1 MNYAKIR
8 KLDVTNG
15 PGIRTTLFVSGCT
28 HNCEGCFNKEQ
39 QDFNYGNKFT
49 KETEDEFIQ
58 LTKNKQIKGV
68 NILGGEPMQ
77 QIMDDT
83 LLNLLKRI
91 KLETDK
97 PIWLWSG
104 YTFEEIV
111 NNPKRLEILR
121 EVDVLI
127 DGKFQADKRDIM
139 LKYRG
144 SSNQRV
150 IDVKKSLELSNIDYI
165 VFDEI
170 EENPSLETIEQGAL
184 LGKEND
190 VNFVIGIGGGSP
202 LDASKA
208 IAVMIKNPDLTKDT
222 VLTNKALEAI
232 DVIAVPTTAGTGSE
246 TTQYSIV
253 TVHKEKTK
261 KNLGQ
266 SVFPKLALLDAS
278 YMNNMNSETTINTAI
293 DALSHL
299 VEGYLNVNA
308 NFFTDALVEKALKVW
323 GECIDSLLN
332 KSFNFEV
339 REKFMIA
346 STIAGMV
353 IAQTGTSLP
362 HGMGYSLTYFKG
374 LPHGIAN
381 GCLYREYLKVFK
393 DKEKVN
399 NIWKYLGLSSFEELD
414 NILEKLT
421 KVDIEIS
428 DEEIKEYTE
437 GMWNNKAKLKNHTE
451 EITYEEIYNIYKNSL
466 S

>member
-83 LLNLLKRI
+83 LLNLLKII

-97 PIWLWSG
+97 TIWLWSG

-150 IDVKKSLELSNIDYI
+150 IDVKKSLEQGNI
-165 VFDEI
+165 VEI
-170 EENPSLETIEQGAL
+170 L
-184 LGKEND
+184 
-190 VNFVIGIGGGSP
+190 
-202 LDASKA
+202 
-208 IAVMIKNPDLTKDT
+208 
-222 VLTNKALEAI
+222 
-232 DVIAVPTTAGTGSE
+232 
-246 TTQYSIV
+246 
-253 TVHKEKTK
+253 
-261 KNLGQ
+261 
-266 SVFPKLALLDAS
+266 
-278 YMNNMNSETTINTAI
+278 
-293 DALSHL
+293 
-299 VEGYLNVNA
+299 
-308 NFFTDALVEKALKVW
+308 
-323 GECIDSLLN
+323 
-332 KSFNFEV
+332 
-339 REKFMIA
+339 
-346 STIAGMV
+346 
-353 IAQTGTSLP
+353 
-362 HGMGYSLTYFKG
+362 
-374 LPHGIAN
+374 
-381 GCLYREYLKVFK
+381 
-393 DKEKVN
+393 
-399 NIWKYLGLSSFEELD
+399 
-414 NILEKLT
+414 
-421 KVDIEIS
+421 
-428 DEEIKEYTE
+428 
-437 GMWNNKAKLKNHTE
+437 
-451 EITYEEIYNIYKNSL
+451 
-466 S
+466 

>member
-1 MNYAKIR
+1 MKYAKIR

-15 PGIRTTLFVSGCT
+15 PGVRTTLFVSGCT

-150 IDVKKSLELSNIDYI
+150 IDVKKSLEQGNI
-165 VFDEI
+165 VEI
-170 EENPSLETIEQGAL
+170 L
-184 LGKEND
+184 
-190 VNFVIGIGGGSP
+190 
-202 LDASKA
+202 
-208 IAVMIKNPDLTKDT
+208 
-222 VLTNKALEAI
+222 
-232 DVIAVPTTAGTGSE
+232 
-246 TTQYSIV
+246 
-253 TVHKEKTK
+253 
-261 KNLGQ
+261 
-266 SVFPKLALLDAS
+266 
-278 YMNNMNSETTINTAI
+278 
-293 DALSHL
+293 
-299 VEGYLNVNA
+299 
-308 NFFTDALVEKALKVW
+308 
-323 GECIDSLLN
+323 
-332 KSFNFEV
+332 
-339 REKFMIA
+339 
-346 STIAGMV
+346 
-353 IAQTGTSLP
+353 
-362 HGMGYSLTYFKG
+362 
-374 LPHGIAN
+374 
-381 GCLYREYLKVFK
+381 
-393 DKEKVN
+393 
-399 NIWKYLGLSSFEELD
+399 
-414 NILEKLT
+414 
-421 KVDIEIS
+421 
-428 DEEIKEYTE
+428 
-437 GMWNNKAKLKNHTE
+437 
-451 EITYEEIYNIYKNSL
+451 
-466 S
+466 

>member
-77 QIMDDT
+77 QIIDDT

-150 IDVKKSLELSNIDYI
+150 IDVKKSLEQGNI
-165 VFDEI
+165 VEI
-170 EENPSLETIEQGAL
+170 L
-184 LGKEND
+184 
-190 VNFVIGIGGGSP
+190 
-202 LDASKA
+202 
-208 IAVMIKNPDLTKDT
+208 
-222 VLTNKALEAI
+222 
-232 DVIAVPTTAGTGSE
+232 
-246 TTQYSIV
+246 
-253 TVHKEKTK
+253 
-261 KNLGQ
+261 
-266 SVFPKLALLDAS
+266 
-278 YMNNMNSETTINTAI
+278 
-293 DALSHL
+293 
-299 VEGYLNVNA
+299 
-308 NFFTDALVEKALKVW
+308 
-323 GECIDSLLN
+323 
-332 KSFNFEV
+332 
-339 REKFMIA
+339 
-346 STIAGMV
+346 
-353 IAQTGTSLP
+353 
-362 HGMGYSLTYFKG
+362 
-374 LPHGIAN
+374 
-381 GCLYREYLKVFK
+381 
-393 DKEKVN
+393 
-399 NIWKYLGLSSFEELD
+399 
-414 NILEKLT
+414 
-421 KVDIEIS
+421 
-428 DEEIKEYTE
+428 
-437 GMWNNKAKLKNHTE
+437 
-451 EITYEEIYNIYKNSL
+451 
-466 S
+466 

>member
-1 MNYAKIR
+1 MKYAKIR

-15 PGIRTTLFVSGCT
+15 PGVRTTLFVSGCT

-150 IDVKKSLELSNIDYI
+150 IDVKKSLGQGNI
-165 VFDEI
+165 VEI
-170 EENPSLETIEQGAL
+170 L
-184 LGKEND
+184 
-190 VNFVIGIGGGSP
+190 
-202 LDASKA
+202 
-208 IAVMIKNPDLTKDT
+208 
-222 VLTNKALEAI
+222 
-232 DVIAVPTTAGTGSE
+232 
-246 TTQYSIV
+246 
-253 TVHKEKTK
+253 
-261 KNLGQ
+261 
-266 SVFPKLALLDAS
+266 
-278 YMNNMNSETTINTAI
+278 
-293 DALSHL
+293 
-299 VEGYLNVNA
+299 
-308 NFFTDALVEKALKVW
+308 
-323 GECIDSLLN
+323 
-332 KSFNFEV
+332 
-339 REKFMIA
+339 
-346 STIAGMV
+346 
-353 IAQTGTSLP
+353 
-362 HGMGYSLTYFKG
+362 
-374 LPHGIAN
+374 
-381 GCLYREYLKVFK
+381 
-393 DKEKVN
+393 
-399 NIWKYLGLSSFEELD
+399 
-414 NILEKLT
+414 
-421 KVDIEIS
+421 
-428 DEEIKEYTE
+428 
-437 GMWNNKAKLKNHTE
+437 
-451 EITYEEIYNIYKNSL
+451 
-466 S
+466 

>member
-49 KETEDEFIQ
+49 KETEDEFIE
-58 LTKNKQIKGV
+58 LTKNRQIKGV

-150 IDVKKSLELSNIDYI
+150 IDVKKSLEQGNI
-165 VFDEI
+165 VEI
-170 EENPSLETIEQGAL
+170 L
-184 LGKEND
+184 
-190 VNFVIGIGGGSP
+190 
-202 LDASKA
+202 
-208 IAVMIKNPDLTKDT
+208 
-222 VLTNKALEAI
+222 
-232 DVIAVPTTAGTGSE
+232 
-246 TTQYSIV
+246 
-253 TVHKEKTK
+253 
-261 KNLGQ
+261 
-266 SVFPKLALLDAS
+266 
-278 YMNNMNSETTINTAI
+278 
-293 DALSHL
+293 
-299 VEGYLNVNA
+299 
-308 NFFTDALVEKALKVW
+308 
-323 GECIDSLLN
+323 
-332 KSFNFEV
+332 
-339 REKFMIA
+339 
-346 STIAGMV
+346 
-353 IAQTGTSLP
+353 
-362 HGMGYSLTYFKG
+362 
-374 LPHGIAN
+374 
-381 GCLYREYLKVFK
+381 
-393 DKEKVN
+393 
-399 NIWKYLGLSSFEELD
+399 
-414 NILEKLT
+414 
-421 KVDIEIS
+421 
-428 DEEIKEYTE
+428 
-437 GMWNNKAKLKNHTE
+437 
-451 EITYEEIYNIYKNSL
+451 
-466 S
+466 

>member
-127 DGKFQADKRDIM
+127 DGTFQADKRDIM

-150 IDVKKSLELSNIDYI
+150 IDVKKSLEQGNI
-165 VFDEI
+165 VEI
-170 EENPSLETIEQGAL
+170 L
-184 LGKEND
+184 
-190 VNFVIGIGGGSP
+190 
-202 LDASKA
+202 
-208 IAVMIKNPDLTKDT
+208 
-222 VLTNKALEAI
+222 
-232 DVIAVPTTAGTGSE
+232 
-246 TTQYSIV
+246 
-253 TVHKEKTK
+253 
-261 KNLGQ
+261 
-266 SVFPKLALLDAS
+266 
-278 YMNNMNSETTINTAI
+278 
-293 DALSHL
+293 
-299 VEGYLNVNA
+299 
-308 NFFTDALVEKALKVW
+308 
-323 GECIDSLLN
+323 
-332 KSFNFEV
+332 
-339 REKFMIA
+339 
-346 STIAGMV
+346 
-353 IAQTGTSLP
+353 
-362 HGMGYSLTYFKG
+362 
-374 LPHGIAN
+374 
-381 GCLYREYLKVFK
+381 
-393 DKEKVN
+393 
-399 NIWKYLGLSSFEELD
+399 
-414 NILEKLT
+414 
-421 KVDIEIS
+421 
-428 DEEIKEYTE
+428 
-437 GMWNNKAKLKNHTE
+437 
-451 EITYEEIYNIYKNSL
+451 
-466 S
+466 

>member
-150 IDVKKSLELSNIDYI
+150 I
-165 VFDEI
+165 
-170 EENPSLETIEQGAL
+170 
-184 LGKEND
+184 
-190 VNFVIGIGGGSP
+190 
-202 LDASKA
+202 
-208 IAVMIKNPDLTKDT
+208 AVSYTHLT
-222 VLTNKALEAI
+222 L
-232 DVIAVPTTAGTGSE
+232 PTT
-246 TTQYSIV
+246 
-253 TVHKEKTK
+253 
-261 KNLGQ
+261 
-266 SVFPKLALLDAS
+266 
-278 YMNNMNSETTINTAI
+278 
-293 DALSHL
+293 
-299 VEGYLNVNA
+299 
-308 NFFTDALVEKALKVW
+308 
-323 GECIDSLLN
+323 
-332 KSFNFEV
+332 
-339 REKFMIA
+339 
-346 STIAGMV
+346 
-353 IAQTGTSLP
+353 
-362 HGMGYSLTYFKG
+362 
-374 LPHGIAN
+374 
-381 GCLYREYLKVFK
+381 
-393 DKEKVN
+393 
-399 NIWKYLGLSSFEELD
+399 
-414 NILEKLT
+414 
-421 KVDIEIS
+421 
-428 DEEIKEYTE
+428 
-437 GMWNNKAKLKNHTE
+437 
-451 EITYEEIYNIYKNSL
+451 
-466 S
+466 

>member
-15 PGIRTTLFVSGCT
+15 PDIRTTLFVSGCT

-150 IDVKKSLELSNIDYI
+150 IDVKKSLE
-165 VFDEI
+165 
-170 EENPSLETIEQGAL
+170 Q
-184 LGKEND
+184 
-190 VNFVIGIGGGSP
+190 
-202 LDASKA
+202 
-208 IAVMIKNPDLTKDT
+208 
-222 VLTNKALEAI
+222 
-232 DVIAVPTTAGTGSE
+232 
-246 TTQYSIV
+246 
-253 TVHKEKTK
+253 
-261 KNLGQ
+261 
-266 SVFPKLALLDAS
+266 
-278 YMNNMNSETTINTAI
+278 
-293 DALSHL
+293 
-299 VEGYLNVNA
+299 
-308 NFFTDALVEKALKVW
+308 
-323 GECIDSLLN
+323 
-332 KSFNFEV
+332 
-339 REKFMIA
+339 
-346 STIAGMV
+346 
-353 IAQTGTSLP
+353 
-362 HGMGYSLTYFKG
+362 
-374 LPHGIAN
+374 
-381 GCLYREYLKVFK
+381 
-393 DKEKVN
+393 
-399 NIWKYLGLSSFEELD
+399 D
-414 NILEKLT
+414 NI
-421 KVDIEIS
+421 VEI
-428 DEEIKEYTE
+428 
-437 GMWNNKAKLKNHTE
+437 L
-451 EITYEEIYNIYKNSL
+451 
-466 S
+466 

>member
-97 PIWLWSG
+97 TIWLWSG

-150 IDVKKSLELSNIDYI
+150 IDVKKSLDQGNI
-165 VFDEI
+165 VEI
-170 EENPSLETIEQGAL
+170 L
-184 LGKEND
+184 
-190 VNFVIGIGGGSP
+190 
-202 LDASKA
+202 
-208 IAVMIKNPDLTKDT
+208 
-222 VLTNKALEAI
+222 
-232 DVIAVPTTAGTGSE
+232 
-246 TTQYSIV
+246 
-253 TVHKEKTK
+253 
-261 KNLGQ
+261 
-266 SVFPKLALLDAS
+266 
-278 YMNNMNSETTINTAI
+278 
-293 DALSHL
+293 
-299 VEGYLNVNA
+299 
-308 NFFTDALVEKALKVW
+308 
-323 GECIDSLLN
+323 
-332 KSFNFEV
+332 
-339 REKFMIA
+339 
-346 STIAGMV
+346 
-353 IAQTGTSLP
+353 
-362 HGMGYSLTYFKG
+362 
-374 LPHGIAN
+374 
-381 GCLYREYLKVFK
+381 
-393 DKEKVN
+393 
-399 NIWKYLGLSSFEELD
+399 
-414 NILEKLT
+414 
-421 KVDIEIS
+421 
-428 DEEIKEYTE
+428 
-437 GMWNNKAKLKNHTE
+437 
-451 EITYEEIYNIYKNSL
+451 
-466 S
+466 

>member
-97 PIWLWSG
+97 LIWLWSG

-150 IDVKKSLELSNIDYI
+150 IDVKKSLEQGNI
-165 VFDEI
+165 VEI
-170 EENPSLETIEQGAL
+170 L
-184 LGKEND
+184 
-190 VNFVIGIGGGSP
+190 
-202 LDASKA
+202 
-208 IAVMIKNPDLTKDT
+208 
-222 VLTNKALEAI
+222 
-232 DVIAVPTTAGTGSE
+232 
-246 TTQYSIV
+246 
-253 TVHKEKTK
+253 
-261 KNLGQ
+261 
-266 SVFPKLALLDAS
+266 
-278 YMNNMNSETTINTAI
+278 
-293 DALSHL
+293 
-299 VEGYLNVNA
+299 
-308 NFFTDALVEKALKVW
+308 
-323 GECIDSLLN
+323 
-332 KSFNFEV
+332 
-339 REKFMIA
+339 
-346 STIAGMV
+346 
-353 IAQTGTSLP
+353 
-362 HGMGYSLTYFKG
+362 
-374 LPHGIAN
+374 
-381 GCLYREYLKVFK
+381 
-393 DKEKVN
+393 
-399 NIWKYLGLSSFEELD
+399 
-414 NILEKLT
+414 
-421 KVDIEIS
+421 
-428 DEEIKEYTE
+428 
-437 GMWNNKAKLKNHTE
+437 
-451 EITYEEIYNIYKNSL
+451 
-466 S
+466 

>member
-144 SSNQRV
+144 SANQRV
-150 IDVKKSLELSNIDYI
+150 IDVKKSLE
-165 VFDEI
+165 E
-170 EENPSLETIEQGAL
+170 
-184 LGKEND
+184 GK
-190 VNFVIGIGGGSP
+190 I
-202 LDASKA
+202 
-208 IAVMIKNPDLTKDT
+208 
-222 VLTNKALEAI
+222 
-232 DVIAVPTTAGTGSE
+232 
-246 TTQYSIV
+246 
-253 TVHKEKTK
+253 
-261 KNLGQ
+261 
-266 SVFPKLALLDAS
+266 
-278 YMNNMNSETTINTAI
+278 
-293 DALSHL
+293 
-299 VEGYLNVNA
+299 
-308 NFFTDALVEKALKVW
+308 
-323 GECIDSLLN
+323 
-332 KSFNFEV
+332 
-339 REKFMIA
+339 
-346 STIAGMV
+346 
-353 IAQTGTSLP
+353 
-362 HGMGYSLTYFKG
+362 
-374 LPHGIAN
+374 
-381 GCLYREYLKVFK
+381 
-393 DKEKVN
+393 
-399 NIWKYLGLSSFEELD
+399 
-414 NILEKLT
+414 
-421 KVDIEIS
+421 IEI
-428 DEEIKEYTE
+428 
-437 GMWNNKAKLKNHTE
+437 L
-451 EITYEEIYNIYKNSL
+451 
-466 S
+466 

>member
-15 PGIRTTLFVSGCT
+15 PGIRTTLFVSGRT

-150 IDVKKSLELSNIDYI
+150 IDVKKSLEQGNI
-165 VFDEI
+165 VEI
-170 EENPSLETIEQGAL
+170 L
-184 LGKEND
+184 
-190 VNFVIGIGGGSP
+190 
-202 LDASKA
+202 
-208 IAVMIKNPDLTKDT
+208 
-222 VLTNKALEAI
+222 
-232 DVIAVPTTAGTGSE
+232 
-246 TTQYSIV
+246 
-253 TVHKEKTK
+253 
-261 KNLGQ
+261 
-266 SVFPKLALLDAS
+266 
-278 YMNNMNSETTINTAI
+278 
-293 DALSHL
+293 
-299 VEGYLNVNA
+299 
-308 NFFTDALVEKALKVW
+308 
-323 GECIDSLLN
+323 
-332 KSFNFEV
+332 
-339 REKFMIA
+339 
-346 STIAGMV
+346 
-353 IAQTGTSLP
+353 
-362 HGMGYSLTYFKG
+362 
-374 LPHGIAN
+374 
-381 GCLYREYLKVFK
+381 
-393 DKEKVN
+393 
-399 NIWKYLGLSSFEELD
+399 
-414 NILEKLT
+414 
-421 KVDIEIS
+421 
-428 DEEIKEYTE
+428 
-437 GMWNNKAKLKNHTE
+437 
-451 EITYEEIYNIYKNSL
+451 
-466 S
+466 